1 MVHLRQRLARFIR
14 EKRGK
19 TPQRVFA
26 RKIGVAQ
33 STIMRIE
40 NEDQNVTLDTLESL
54 CQVYHADIAD
64 LFPPLEISRQYS
76 PRVPAGLNVPEQGS
90 HVTLHDQAPAHDTSK
105 PRKARP
111 GKNGASANKPS
122 KK

>member
-19 TPQRVFA
+19 TPQREFA

-40 NEDQNVTLDTLESL
+40 NQDQNITLKTLETL
-54 CQVYHADIAD
+54 CQVFHVDIVD
-64 LFPPLEISRQYS
+64 LFPPLEASRQYS
-76 PRVPAGLNVPEQGS
+76 PRVPAGLNVPQAGS
-90 HVTLHDQAPAHDTSK
+90 SLTLHDEAPVHRTAQSSK
-105 PRKARP
+105 DRP
-111 GKNGASANKPS
+111 EEE
-122 KK
+122 